1 MPEAPDLK
9 VIVDFLN
16 KRAKGLAVESARVVK
31 PSVVRPLAGD
41 VTKDIPGRTLEG
53 FERRGKFVL
62 APLFGG
68 RMLAINPMLT
78 GLFQWCPSTN
88 KPFKRT
94 CLILTLSGGHDLR
107 YLDDKQMRM
116 VYYCRPEQ
124 VADIPKFKDGVP
136 DVLDGVNYEEFKQRL
151 RPFRGEIKGVLTRG
165 DFITGIGN
173 AYADE
178 LLFEARIYPFKKS
191 TRLSDEELR
200 RLHGAMKPV
209 MEWAI
214 KELEGRVGEDIHEKI
229 RDFLKVHNKGG
240 QPCPR
245 CGNPIS
251 ELTANQR
258 ITSYCRRC
266 QPGLLIR
273 N

>member
-1 MPEAPDLK
+1 MLVSLSD
-9 VIVDFLN
+9 
-16 KRAKGLAVESARVVK
+16 
-31 PSVVRPLAGD
+31 
-41 VTKDIPGRTLEG
+41 
-53 FERRGKFVL
+53 ERL
-62 APLFGG
+62 
-68 RMLAINPMLT
+68 LAINPMLT
-78 GLFQWCPSTN
+78 GLFQWCETKA

-94 CLILTLSGGHDLR
+94 CVVLTLAGGHDLR
-107 YLDDKQMRM
+107 YLDEKQMGM

-136 DVLDGVNYEEFKQRL
+136 DVLDDIAFEEFKERL

-165 DFITGIGN
+165 DAVTGIGN

-178 LLFEARIYPFKKS
+178 VLFEAEIYPFKKR
-191 TRLSDEELR
+191 TALSDDELR

-209 MEWAI
+209 MHAAI
-214 KELEGRVGEDIHEKI
+214 EELQGRVGDNIHVKI

-240 QPCPR
+240 GACPR
-245 CGNPIS
+245 CGNAIS
-251 ELTANQR
+251 EVTANQR

-266 QPGLLIR
+266 QPGMPIR